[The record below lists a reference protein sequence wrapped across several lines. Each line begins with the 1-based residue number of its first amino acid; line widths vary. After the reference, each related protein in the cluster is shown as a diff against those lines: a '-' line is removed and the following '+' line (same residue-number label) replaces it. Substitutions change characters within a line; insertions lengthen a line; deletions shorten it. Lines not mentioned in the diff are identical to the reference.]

1 MKTYENPV
9 LQLTFDN
16 EWSVSVARVDDGDYR
31 WNIRYTSPEGCEVYN
46 SFETALEVFQEVAKV
61 QRYDMSEEE

>member
-1 MKTYENPV
+1 MEAVLKPV

-16 EWSVSVARVDDGDYR
+16 EWSVSVARHDDGDYR
-31 WNIRYTSPEGCEVYN
+31 WNVRYTSPEGYEVYN

-61 QRYDMSEEE
+61 QRYED

>member
-16 EWSVSVARVDDGDYR
+16 GWSVIVGRVDDGDCR
-31 WNIRYTSPEGCEVYN
+31 WNIRYTSPDFYDVYE
-46 SFETALEVFQEVAKV
+46 SFETALEVFQEIAKV
-61 QRYDMSEEE
+61 QRYED

>member
-31 WNIRYTSPEGCEVYN
+31 WNIRYTSPDSREVYN
-46 SFETALEVFQEVAKV
+46 SFETALEVFQEIAEV
-61 QRYDMSEEE
+61 QRYED